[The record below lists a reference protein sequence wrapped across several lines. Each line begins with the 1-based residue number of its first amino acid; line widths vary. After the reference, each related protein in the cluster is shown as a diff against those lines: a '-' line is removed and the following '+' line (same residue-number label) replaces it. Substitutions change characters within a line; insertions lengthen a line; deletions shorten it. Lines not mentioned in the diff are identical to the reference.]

1 MNIRF
6 PQGLRFCCWPL
17 LLGLLAPLF
26 LTQCKSTGG
35 TYKDVEYDPATLK
48 TPGGHGL
55 EKKEY
60 PFDDEGNY
68 RKDWVRNKTSGRT
81 RSSYRDVTPTA
92 SAPETTEVVQSG
104 PTNYPNYQDI
114 SSGSGSTPST
124 PAPPSPASPQYHKVV
139 SGDTLYSL
147 ANRYG
152 TTVPDLKRTNGLTGD
167 SIRKGQTLRIP

>member
-1 MNIRF
+1 MSFRFLIR
-6 PQGLRFCCWPL
+6 LRECFSL
-17 LLGLLAPLF
+17 LILGLLAPLF
-26 LTQCKSTGG
+26 LTQCKTTGG
-35 TYKDVEYDPATLK
+35 NYNDVEYDSATLK

-55 EKKEY
+55 QKKEY

-81 RSSYRDVTPTA
+81 RSSYRDTTPDA
-92 SAPETTEVVQSG
+92 SPTEVAQTGASTPG
-104 PTNYPNYQDI
+104 ATSYPNYQDI
-114 SSGSGSTPST
+114 TPATS
-124 PAPPSPASPQYHKVV
+124 PAPPAPVPASPKYHKVV

-152 TTVPDLKRTNGLTGD
+152 TTVNSLKRTNGLTSD